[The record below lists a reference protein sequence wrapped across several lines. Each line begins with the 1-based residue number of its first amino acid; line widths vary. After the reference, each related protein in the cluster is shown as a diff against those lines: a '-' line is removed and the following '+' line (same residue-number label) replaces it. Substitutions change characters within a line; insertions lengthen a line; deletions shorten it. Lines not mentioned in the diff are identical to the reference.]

1 MQRRTLML
9 GGVLS
14 SWIAGACQAFNP
26 KPGFGVVIKSELAPG
41 ASTKVGVKGTAD
53 TGQHLFGHGR
63 LDTKGGGNSSFAGA
77 GLPAWIRVTWREGAV
92 IQDFATA
99 GWTGG
104 VEVGNYRVEVA
115 SRIPLEV
122 QRYAA
127 AGRDRA
133 LRLIFRIK
141 DDGVAMAWDVQEVPP
156 SGGGGWVFSMH
167 GGDFKPAVFFNGKL
181 VERGWVILPDGRK
194 VETDR

>member
-1 MQRRTLML
+1 M
-9 GGVLS
+9 
-14 SWIAGACQAFNP
+14 
-26 KPGFGVVIKSELAPG
+26 KPGFGVVIRSELAPG
-41 ASTKVGVKGTAD
+41 AKPKQGVSGFTDTGQRLFGFYLLDAKQAD
-53 TGQHLFGHGR
+53 TG
-63 LDTKGGGNSSFAGA
+63 SYAGA
-77 GLPAWIRVTWREGAV
+77 GLPAWIRVTWREGDVAH
-92 IQDFATA
+92 DYGK
-99 GWTGG
+99 GWKGG
-104 VEVGNYRVEVA
+104 KIVGDYRVEVA
-115 SRIPLEV
+115 SRIPLDV

-133 LRLIFRIK
+133 VRLIFRIK
-141 DDGVAMAWDVQEVPP
+141 DDGVAMAWNVQEVPP